1 MQFIWVG
8 KTRKPAVKDLV
19 DDYLE
24 RVKKF
29 TRVEVREVREVGD
42 AGGDWQRCV
51 AREGEEILAKIGGD
65 TVLITLEVGG
75 QGMSSFEF
83 AEFLDRHQNRGSKQL
98 AFVIGG
104 PYGLAEAVSR
114 RADARLSLSRMTL
127 THELA
132 RVFLVEQVYRA
143 FAILHRLPYQ
153 K

>member
-8 KTRKPAVKDLV
+8 KTRKPAVKELV
-19 DDYLE
+19 EEYLE

-42 AGGDWQRCV
+42 AGGDGPRCM
-51 AREGEEILAKIGGD
+51 AKEGEEILAKIGGD
-65 TVLITLEVGG
+65 TVVITLEVGG
-75 QGMSSFEF
+75 QEMSSFEL
-83 AEFLDRHQNRGSKQL
+83 AEFIDRHQNRGSKQL
-98 AFVIGG
+98 SFVIGG

-132 RVFLVEQVYRA
+132 RVILVEQVYRA